1 MIRPII
7 SVAGVQIARSR
18 RLRREARSAL
28 LWLDVKISDYAVKV
42 VEEDIDL
49 TRSVKAEAE
58 IRGICKYL
66 YVSGVLSKYEYK
78 TLLEILKNPERALKE
93 EEVTLVDEE
102 Y

>member
-1 MIRPII
+1 MFKPVI

-18 RLRREARSAL
+18 RLRRETRSAL

-42 VEEDIDL
+42 VEEGLDL
-49 TRSVKAEAE
+49 TKSVKADAE
-58 IRGICKYL
+58 IRGILKYL
-66 YVSGVLSKYEYK
+66 YVSGVLSKYEFK
-78 TLLEILKNPERALKE
+78 TLVEIVKNPERALEE